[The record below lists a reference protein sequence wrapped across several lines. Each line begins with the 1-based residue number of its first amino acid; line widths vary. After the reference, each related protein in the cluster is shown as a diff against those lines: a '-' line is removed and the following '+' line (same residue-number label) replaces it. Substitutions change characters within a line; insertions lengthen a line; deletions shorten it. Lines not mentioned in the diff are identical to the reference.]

1 LVRTE
6 LIAAQSVGRFRRGLG
21 RFLAGRNFPG
31 LFGVKEFMKPAAAAS
46 RTIQKP
52 AARKAREPDPKPVAD
67 ALGPRLSQILQHRIQ
82 PWRREQLGEEEA
94 QLAEIKRRP
103 VRNRFDADEAK
114 RRLGIKPVKRS
125 RTAKPKAPT
134 V

>member
-1 LVRTE
+1 MKH
-6 LIAAQSVGRFRRGLG
+6 AAAAAKPDKSADR
-21 RFLAGRNFPG
+21 
-31 LFGVKEFMKPAAAAS
+31 KPAA
-46 RTIQKP
+46 
-52 AARKAREPDPKPVAD
+52 EV
-67 ALGPRLSQILQHRIQ
+67 LGPRLTQILQHRIQ

-103 VRNRFDADEAK
+103 VRNRFDSEEAK

-125 RTAKPKAPT
+125 RTAKPKPAS